1 MGNLREGWLGWG
13 TPDARNDN
21 EYDGGMPRQDPEHII
36 MKFILGK
43 KLGMSQVYGEDGNV
57 IPVTVVEAEPNT
69 VLQVKSM
76 EKDKYEAVQIG
87 FGTKKEKNINKQQ
100 KGHFKDMGNF
110 ATVREFRFD
119 SKGKKSRGQDQ
130 EMIDSAQLTVGQKID
145 VSVFTPGDAVKVTG
159 MTKGRGF
166 QGVVKRHGFHGA
178 WASHGHHSVLRHAGS
193 IGQRFPQHT
202 LKGMRM
208 PGRMGYD
215 KLTILGLKVV
225 IVDKENNLLA
235 IKGAV
240 PGNVGGLLVIQSQ

>member
-1 MGNLREGWLGWG
+1 MTHE
-13 TPDARNDN
+13 
-21 EYDGGMPRQDPEHII
+21 

-69 VLQVKSM
+69 VVQIKTQ
-76 EKDKYEAVQIG
+76 EKDKYEAVQVG
-87 FGTKKEKNINKQQ
+87 FGSKKEKNINKQQ
-100 KGHFKDMGNF
+100 KGHFKDLGNF
-110 ATVREFRFD
+110 AFLKEFRFD
-119 SKGKKSRGQDQ
+119 SKGKRSRGQKQ
-130 EMIDSAQLTVGQKID
+130 EEISSVQLTVGQKID
-145 VSVFTPGDAVKVTG
+145 VSIFAPGDAVKVTG

-166 QGVVKRHGFHGA
+166 QGVVKRHGFHGMP
-178 WASHGHHSVLRHAGS
+178 ASHGAHSVLRHAGS

-215 KLTILGLKVV
+215 KLTIRGLKVV
-225 IVDKENNLLA
+225 VVDKENNLLA

-240 PGNVGGLLVIQSQ
+240 PGNRGGLLIIQGR